1 MGPPMRDWKLEK
13 VYRSTR
19 NFNRNNS
26 GKTLQNYTF
35 RPIRIART
43 TASLTIKMNFEA
55 DLLS

>member
-1 MGPPMRDWKLEK
+1 MRDWKLEK